1 MTNASI
7 TVIQLSSHVALS
19 FILGLTF
26 SQTFGTILKAIWFCL
41 ICVFRFV
48 LILSGTEASLFG
60 LRLLNFKISRFN
72 DVHLRE
78 QSLFAVP
85 SIGSGEARRRHFDVP
100 GSWALSLEV
109 F

>member
-1 MTNASI
+1 MTKASI
-7 TVIQLSSHVALS
+7 TVIQLSSHVALF

-26 SQTFGTILKAIWFCL
+26 SQTFGTILKAIWLCL

-48 LILSGTEASLFG
+48 LILSGTEASRFE
-60 LRLLNFKISRFN
+60 LRVLNGKISGFN
-72 DVHLRE
+72 NVHLRKE
-78 QSLFAVP
+78 SLVAVP
-85 SIGSGEARRRHFDVP
+85 SIGSGVATRCYFGVT